1 MKEEDSDQAT
11 KETTTDEDTNVITAP
26 ALKPMKEKL
35 VTEMADVSELLE
47 SKIKNFGKKKA
58 ASLQNL
64 RDELEKYF
72 GDQYDIATLDD
83 RVKKF
88 LDKEFGIGSQRKR
101 QKSPRAKKSRSGSK
115 RKKRK
120 TSTRRKKKTKRPAPK
135 KKKTK

>member
-1 MKEEDSDQAT
+1 MKEEDSDPAT

-35 VTEMADVSELLE
+35 VAEMADVSELLE

-64 RDELEKYF
+64 RDELEKSF
-72 GDQYDIATLDD
+72 GDRCDIAVLDD
-83 RVKKF
+83 RIKKF
-88 LDKEFGIGSQRKR
+88 LDKEFGTRKPRKR
-101 QKSPRAKKSRSGSK
+101 QRSPRAKKRSSGSK

-120 TSTRRKKKTKRPAPK
+120 TSARRRKKTKRRASK